1 MVPHHVQG
9 SASNDNNMGV
19 DSDVLEFVVSSLYW
33 DQIKPTEPDVIRRLG
48 ELFPGSLSEEPSVMQ
63 LFISHADRGVV
74 SVSNDPPGRRV
85 VELLCAPTWFYGWI
99 DPNDTDYNFP
109 IEVWEGVCHYSIC
122 VLLSQSATSEA
133 AGGRPYQ
140 FKGGRYGFGKH
151 LQGAV
156 LRLYEIDGCG
166 IACGDCE
173 RFIRSIQFFSLG
185 RICQLIQ
192 FAISTGVLRYEEN
205 LLQPI
210 VSCKLPSSALA
221 SRLLPQ
227 LIEPPVAGSQDIC
240 QEITSFSELKKFL
253 ELLFERETGDQIP
266 LSQLKKKMIGS
277 FQRVLNPAR
286 LGHVK
291 LSQVLEKLDYP
302 FSVVSIGN
310 NSYLCL
316 SDNHNKYHRR
326 SEPLTPSTV
335 TSSSSSAR
343 DA

>member
-1 MVPHHVQG
+1 M
-9 SASNDNNMGV
+9 
-19 DSDVLEFVVSSLYW
+19 
-33 DQIKPTEPDVIRRLG
+33 
-48 ELFPGSLSEEPSVMQ
+48 
-63 LFISHADRGVV
+63 
-74 SVSNDPPGRRV
+74 SVSYDPPGRRV
-85 VELLCAPTWFYGWI
+85 VELLCAPAWFYGWI

-122 VLLSQSATSEA
+122 VLLSASVTSEA
-133 AGGRPYQ
+133 AGGRRPYQ
-140 FKGGRYGFGKH
+140 FKGGRYGLGKH
-151 LQGAV
+151 LQGEV
-156 LRLYEIDGCG
+156 LKLYRIDGCG

-192 FAISTGVLRYEEN
+192 FTISTGILRYEEN
-205 LLQPI
+205 LLQPT

-227 LIEPPVAGSQDIC
+227 CIEPEAGSTDIC
-240 QEITSFSELKKFL
+240 QEISSYFELKMFVD
-253 ELLFERETGDQIP
+253 LLFERENADQMP

-302 FSVVSIGN
+302 FTVVTIGN
-310 NSYLCL
+310 NTYLCR
-316 SDNHNKYHRR
+316 DNDRR
-326 SEPLTPSTV
+326 CEPLTPSTV
-335 TSSSSSAR
+335 ASSSSSAR